1 MPDMFRKTYLQN
13 VKEYFENKKIINTSS
28 VFETATYDLYKM
40 ILNDRPVNEIDEQ
53 IKHINTLPVTYFEMR
68 SMFG

>member
-1 MPDMFRKTYLQN
+1 MTDMFRKTYLQN

-28 VFETATYDLYKM
+28 LFEKATYDLYKM
-40 ILNDRPVNEIDEQ
+40 IINKRSDHEIDDQ
-53 IKHINTLPVTYFEMR
+53 IKHINTLPVTYFELR

>member
-13 VKEYFENKKIINTSS
+13 VKEYFEKKKIINTSS

-40 ILNDRPVNEIDEQ
+40 ILNNRPVNEIDEQ
-53 IKHINTLPVTYFEMR
+53 IKYINTLPVSYFEMR